1 LQSTEGDNS
10 CGVMNRFTVYRLLL
24 LAFTRNFTQKRTF
37 QNILK
42 NDTFFLNKRLK
53 KNFPKTFFLNEN
65 KQTFEKKIVFLLKT
79 NDFTERSFIEKT
91 DEIDGK

>member
-1 LQSTEGDNS
+1 MWCNEPFYSLQS
-10 CGVMNRFTVYRLLL
+10 
-24 LAFTRNFTQKRTF
+24 AFTCFHPELYSKKNFPKYFEKRY
-37 QNILK
+37 
-42 NDTFFLNKRLK
+42 FFSEQTVK